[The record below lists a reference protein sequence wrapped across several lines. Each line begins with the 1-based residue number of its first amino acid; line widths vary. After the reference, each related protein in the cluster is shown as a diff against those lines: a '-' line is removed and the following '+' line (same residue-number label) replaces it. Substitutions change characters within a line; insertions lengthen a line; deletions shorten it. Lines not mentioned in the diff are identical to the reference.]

1 MGRTDV
7 PASTGKQYRI
17 RTSSISILVRI
28 GRLSILKMQCVYFSC
43 LCVSAWHLSP
53 KSLIRKYF
61 TSNSLSIKDLAKDP
75 ALSL

>member
-28 GRLSILKMQCVYFSC
+28 GRLSILKMQCVYF
-43 LCVSAWHLSP
+43 
-53 KSLIRKYF
+53 
-61 TSNSLSIKDLAKDP
+61 
-75 ALSL
+75 